1 MKLYDT
7 AILEIKRPN
16 ENVNFCSI
24 TLVNLTERS
33 YISLNLTKECAYS
46 FRSIDR
52 YIGYLPLA
60 HIMEM
65 VCGESCK
72 DVEVSYVKT
81 YITRMS
87 DICNKNTSSAFI
99 AKDSHIPANIY
110 MTSMASFWCFYCY
123 L

>member
-7 AILEIKRPN
+7 VVLEIKRPN
-16 ENVNFCSI
+16 ESVNFCSI
-24 TLVNLTERS
+24 ASLNLAGRS

-46 FRSIDR
+46 FRPTDR

-65 VCGESCK
+65 VCGESFK
-72 DVEVSYVKT
+72 DIEVNLHNENE
-81 YITRMS
+81 R
-87 DICNKNTSSAFI
+87 
-99 AKDSHIPANIY
+99 
-110 MTSMASFWCFYCY
+110 Y

>member
-7 AILEIKRPN
+7 VVLEIKRPN
-16 ENVNFCSI
+16 ESVNFCSI
-24 TLVNLTERS
+24 ALLNLTGRS

-46 FRSIDR
+46 LRPTDR

-65 VCGESCK
+65 VCGESFK
-72 DVEVSYVKT
+72 DIKLHNQNE
-81 YITRMS
+81 R
-87 DICNKNTSSAFI
+87 
-99 AKDSHIPANIY
+99 
-110 MTSMASFWCFYCY
+110 Y